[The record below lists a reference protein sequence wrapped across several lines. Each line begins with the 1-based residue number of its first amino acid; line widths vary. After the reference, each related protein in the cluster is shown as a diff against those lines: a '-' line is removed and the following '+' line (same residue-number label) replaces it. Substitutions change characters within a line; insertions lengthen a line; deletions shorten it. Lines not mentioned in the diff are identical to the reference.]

1 MAARED
7 GGLEGITRPGLQR
20 LRSMRGAGERLTT
33 MDMDT
38 RIIVTG
44 DNTSGSI
51 FITGGVYIRYMCLV
65 ARLLGWKYKAVVSLP
80 APGTSHCQSP

>member
-1 MAARED
+1 MTLYNVYCDQVSLVAARED
-7 GGLEGITRPGLQR
+7 GGLEVITRPGLQR

-44 DNTSGSI
+44 DYTSGSI
-51 FITGGVYIRYMCLV
+51 FITGGTFSR
-65 ARLLGWKYKAVVSLP
+65 
-80 APGTSHCQSP
+80 

>member
-7 GGLEGITRPGLQR
+7 GGLEVFTRPGLQR
-20 LRSMRGAGERLTT
+20 LRSLRGAGERLTT

-44 DNTSGSI
+44 DLSSGSI
-51 FITGGVYIRYMCLV
+51 FITGEV
-65 ARLLGWKYKAVVSLP
+65 
-80 APGTSHCQSP
+80 